1 MTAGRPAAATQIG
14 WDRSDIIGLAAL
26 IVSVPSAIAGCIA
39 VAVCLTRRRRKC
51 KTSKTISTLA
61 TQTATL
67 FPLYQV
73 LEAYNGLRLALRY
86 LERSGMPEGPLRF
99 GSVHGPS

>member
-1 MTAGRPAAATQIG
+1 MTAGRSAAATQIR
-14 WDRSDIIGLAAL
+14 WDRSDIIELVAL
-26 IVSVPSAIAGCIA
+26 IVSVPSAVAGGIA
-39 VAVCLTRRRRKC
+39 VAVCLTRRRRKH

-67 FPLYQV
+67 FPFYRV
-73 LEAYNGLRLALRY
+73 LEAYNGLRSALRC

-99 GSVHGPS
+99 GSVHRPS